1 MRIKEDSYQIK
12 NTNKGDVFSCVGFGA
27 KFEER
32 DLKLPLLLERIH
44 QKILSDLTEDPNV
57 QAFFYGGSI
66 AKGNADLYSDLDLR
80 IVVEDEHFEEYRR
93 NKKERARR
101 WGDVLFYEDF
111 PWAAHSV
118 AHYTDFVKVD
128 SFYYKK
134 DDLKPSL
141 YVKEETKIIYDPHK
155 IVERVVH
162 ESQTL
167 SYQLTEENFEIWRG
181 KFFAHMHEVYRRVKR
196 EEFYYALS
204 SLDMMRWS
212 IAAGWDMEADRNP
225 NQMGVWSKYEGKRS
239 GFDHAQLSLL
249 ESWHSDRNPARI
261 LTVMISIIPEFKRLH
276 SSLCK
281 KLSIEENAAWVDEI
295 IKKVI

>member
-1 MRIKEDSYQIK
+1 M
-12 NTNKGDVFSCVGFGA
+12 GFGA

-32 DLKLPLLLERIH
+32 DLKLPSVLEKMNRAIT
-44 QKILSDLTEDPNV
+44 SDLTEDPNV
-57 QAFFYGGSI
+57 LAFFYGGSI
-66 AKGNADLYSDLDLR
+66 AKGNSDLYSDLDLR
-80 IVVEDEHFEEYRR
+80 IIVKDEHYEEYRR

-101 WGDVLFYEDF
+101 WGEVLFYEDF

-134 DDLKPSL
+134 ADLKPSL
-141 YVKEETKIIYDPHK
+141 YVKEETKIIYDPYN
-155 IVERVVH
+155 IVERVVQ

-167 SYQLTEENFEIWRG
+167 TYQLTEENFEIWRG
-181 KFFAHMHEVYRRVKR
+181 KFFAHMHEVYRRIKR
-196 EEFYYALS
+196 DELYYALS

-239 GFDHAQLSLL
+239 SLDHAQLSLL

-261 LTVMISIIPEFKRLH
+261 LTVMVSIISEFKSLHTRL
-276 SSLCK
+276 CN
-281 KLSIEENAAWVDEI
+281 KLSIEEDATWIDEI

>member
-1 MRIKEDSYQIK
+1 M
-12 NTNKGDVFSCVGFGA
+12 GFSA

-32 DLKLPLLLERIH
+32 DLKLPSVLEKMNQVIT
-44 QKILSDLTEDPNV
+44 SDLIEDPNV
-57 QAFFYGGSI
+57 LAFFYGGSI

-80 IVVEDEHFEEYRR
+80 IVVEDEHFEEYRQ

-101 WGDVLFYEDF
+101 WGKVLFYEDF

-118 AHYTDFVKVD
+118 AHYMDFVKVD

-155 IVERVVH
+155 IVERVVQ

-167 SYQLTEENFEIWRG
+167 SYQVTEEDFEIWRG
-181 KFFAHMHEVYRRVKR
+181 KFFAHMHEVYRRIKR
-196 EEFYYALS
+196 DELFYALS
-204 SLDMMRWS
+204 SFDMMRWS

-239 GFDHAQLSLL
+239 DFDHAQLSLL
-249 ESWHSDRNPARI
+249 ESWYSDRNPARI
-261 LTVMISIIPEFKRLH
+261 LTVMALIMPEFKRLH
-276 SSLCK
+276 SSLCH
-281 KLSIEENAAWVDEI
+281 KLSLEEDDAWVDEI

>member
-1 MRIKEDSYQIK
+1 M
-12 NTNKGDVFSCVGFGA
+12 GFTA
-27 KFEER
+27 KFDER
-32 DLKLPLLLERIH
+32 DLKLPLVLE
-44 QKILSDLTEDPNV
+44 KINQAISTDLTEDPNV
-57 QAFFYGGSI
+57 LAFFYGGSV
-66 AKGNADLYSDLDLR
+66 AKGNVDLYSDLDLR
-80 IVVEDEHFEEYRR
+80 IVVKNEHFEEYRR
-93 NKKERARR
+93 NKKERAKR
-101 WGDVLFYEDF
+101 WGEILFYEDF

-141 YVKEETKIIYDPHK
+141 YLKEETKIIYDPHK
-155 IVERVVH
+155 IVEKVLH
-162 ESQTL
+162 ESKTL
-167 SYQLTEENFEIWRG
+167 SYQLTEEEFEIWRG

-196 EEFYYALS
+196 GELYYALS
-204 SLDMMRWS
+204 SLDMLRWS

-239 GFDHAQLSLL
+239 DFDRQQLSLL

-261 LTVMISIIPEFKRLH
+261 LAVMALIIPEFKRLH
-276 SSLCK
+276 SSLCN
-281 KLSIEENAAWVDEI
+281 KLSIEENAAWIDEI

>member
-1 MRIKEDSYQIK
+1 
-12 NTNKGDVFSCVGFGA
+12 VGFGA

-32 DLKLPLLLERIH
+32 DLKLPLVLERIH

-57 QAFFYGGSI
+57 LAFFYGGSI

-118 AHYTDFVKVD
+118 AHYVDFVKVD

-134 DDLKPSL
+134 TDLRPSL
-141 YVKEETKIIYDPHK
+141 YLKQETKIIYDPHK
-155 IVERVVH
+155 IVERFVH

-167 SYQLTEENFEIWRG
+167 SYQLTEVDFEIWRG

-212 IAAGWDMEADRNP
+212 IAAGWDMEADRSP
-225 NQMGVWSKYEGKRS
+225 NQMGVWSNYEGKRS
-239 GFDHAQLSLL
+239 GFGHTQLSLL

-261 LTVMISIIPEFKRLH
+261 LAVMALIIPEFKRLH
-276 SSLCK
+276 SSLCN
-281 KLSIEENAAWVDEI
+281 KLSIEEDVAWIDEI